1 MGWFVQ
7 NLQPLSLFSYILTI
21 FAVKLFYGL
30 FQFLIKDV
38 KMWRTDIYFY
48 DVFVISLSAPVM
60 QGGRGGGSYYRRD
73 QHLTLMILFH
83 ASSDGKTQGIL
94 EEVKITQ
101 LNLGDISINRVLRGL
116 IFPDSGERI
125 IPSHVTLE

>member
-7 NLQPLSLFSYILTI
+7 NRICILYYILSYISRHN
-21 FAVKLFYGL
+21 LFYGL

-48 DVFVISLSAPVM
+48 DVFVISVSAPLM
-60 QGGRGGGSYYRRD
+60 QGGRGGGSYYHQD

-83 ASSDGKTQGIL
+83 ASSDGKSQGIL
-94 EEVKITQ
+94 
-101 LNLGDISINRVLRGL
+101 
-116 IFPDSGERI
+116 
-125 IPSHVTLE
+125 

>member
-1 MGWFVQ
+1 
-7 NLQPLSLFSYILTI
+7 
-21 FAVKLFYGL
+21 
-30 FQFLIKDV
+30 
-38 KMWRTDIYFY
+38 MWRTDIYFY